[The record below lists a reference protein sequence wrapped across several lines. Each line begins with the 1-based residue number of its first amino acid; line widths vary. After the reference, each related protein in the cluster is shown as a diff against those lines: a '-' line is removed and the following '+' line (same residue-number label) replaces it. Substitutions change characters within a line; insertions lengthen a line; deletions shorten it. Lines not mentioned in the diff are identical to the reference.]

1 MGAPA
6 VGQGEASASQVAWH
20 GQALHSQGL
29 RGRGNMQPEHLY
41 RLYVSGS
48 SSAASRTS
56 CRCPTATS
64 PSLSRC
70 AAHNCE

>member
-1 MGAPA
+1 MHMGAPA

-41 RLYVSGS
+41 RLYV
-48 SSAASRTS
+48 R
-56 CRCPTATS
+56 
-64 PSLSRC
+64 
-70 AAHNCE
+70 